1 MGCMAVQF
9 SLILYV
15 GYGEA
20 SEAMMIV
27 PETFARDTITREGD
41 AGRQWID
48 RLPRIVAD
56 LCQQWQLAI
65 DGVSMHGYLGVV
77 VPVRRGGEACVLKVS
92 WLDESNADEALA
104 LTTWHGEGA
113 VRLLAVEPAQGAL
126 LLERLDQRRSL
137 HALPVDEALVVA
149 GGLLR
154 RLAIPAS
161 VRLRPLST
169 LAVEIA
175 HSLPERWTR
184 YGQPMSHALLN
195 QACDLALRH
204 GATTANLLVN
214 YDLHYDNILA
224 GQREPWLAIDPKV
237 VLGDPEFGIMQ
248 LFMNR
253 LEEIEATGGLDRHF
267 PRLVA
272 AAELDETV
280 ARNWTLVRCVDY
292 WLWGLSVGLT
302 EDPKRCAAIL
312 QWLG

>member
-1 MGCMAVQF
+1 
-9 SLILYV
+9 
-15 GYGEA
+15 
-20 SEAMMIV
+20 
-27 PETFARDTITREGD
+27 
-41 AGRQWID
+41 
-48 RLPRIVAD
+48 
-56 LCQQWQLAI
+56 
-65 DGVSMHGYLGVV
+65 
-77 VPVRRGGEACVLKVS
+77 LKVS

-104 LTTWHGEGA
+104 LTTWNGEGA

-137 HALPVDEALVVA
+137 HDLPVDEALEVA

-175 HSLPERWTR
+175 HILPERWTR

-204 GATTANLLVN
+204 GATAANLLVN